1 MKHIFIKGTSDKT
14 LFLLHG
20 MGGDEYDLVG
30 VAEMID
36 NKANDLSVRGKV
48 LENGM
53 SRFFKRF
60 SEGVFD
66 VEDLMA
72 RTY

>member
-1 MKHIFIKGTSDKT
+1 
-14 LFLLHG
+14 

-36 NKANDLSVRGKV
+36 NKANVLSVRGKV